1 MDWSLFFM
9 ILGVA
14 YAATWPFKIV
24 DFIEGMKR
32 DRRTREQRKADASAW
47 MGFVC
52 FLALLLIALSYMV
65 VSAK

>member
-1 MDWSLFFM
+1 MR
-9 ILGVA
+9 
-14 YAATWPFKIV
+14 KH
-24 DFIEGMKR
+24 

-47 MGFVC
+47 MGFMS

>member
-1 MDWSLFFM
+1 MQ
-9 ILGVA
+9 
-14 YAATWPFKIV
+14 
-24 DFIEGMKR
+24 R
-32 DRRTREQRKADASAW
+32 DRRTREQRKADVSAW